1 MVRFSKRSRMKILQ
15 ICQRPPH
22 PPIDG
27 GAIGMDNI
35 TQGMLEL
42 GHQVK
47 VLTVC
52 TSKHPVQYDKIE
64 KEYLQ
69 KTSLEAVFIDT
80 SIHVMDAFLNLF
92 ESASYNVK
100 RFVSAD
106 FERKLTEILG
116 ECEYDIVLLESLYV
130 TPYIDLIRSFSNAKI
145 VLRSPNVEYIIWERV
160 AENANNILKKPYLT
174 LLSKRLKE
182 YEKSILDKL
191 DGIASVT
198 KEDLAIFKEMGFKGK
213 EIAAPTGIIID
224 KDLFVK
230 EEKVEDYSVFHI
242 ASMNWLPNV
251 EAVDWFLKNVWDLV
265 LQKVPKAKLYLAGR
279 DMPDWLMKHQQKNV
293 IIVGEVAN
301 ARDFYKSKKVMVVPI
316 LSGGGM
322 RVKIIEGMAIGKSI
336 VSTSIG
342 AEGIH
347 CEHGKHILI
356 ANSPADFASA
366 VIQCLQDNQLTKRLA
381 GNAQQLIIE
390 EFDNAAICKKIE
402 LFLKEL

>member
-1 MVRFSKRSRMKILQ
+1 MKILQ

-47 VLTVC
+47 VLTVA
-52 TSKHPVQYDKIE
+52 TSKHPVQYDKISKDYLE
-64 KEYLQ
+64 K
-69 KTSLEAVFIDT
+69 TALEAVFIDT
-80 SIHVMDAFLNLF
+80 SIHVMDAFINLF
-92 ESASYNVK
+92 ESDSYNVK

-116 ECEYDIVLLESLYV
+116 ESEYDIVLLESLYV
-130 TPYIDLIRSFSNAKI
+130 TPYIDLIRGFSNAKI
-145 VLRSPNVEYIIWERV
+145 VLRSPNVEYVIWERV

-174 LLSKRLKE
+174 LLAKRLKE

-213 EIAAPTGIIID
+213 GIAVPTGIIID
-224 KDLFVK
+224 KDLFVN
-230 EEKVEDYSVFHI
+230 EEKVEDFSVFHI

-265 LQKVPKAKLYLAGR
+265 LQKVPQAKLYLAGR

-293 IIVGEVAN
+293 TVVGEVAN

-322 RVKIIEGMAIGKSI
+322 RVKIIEGMAMGKTI
-336 VSTSIG
+336 VSTTIG
-342 AEGIH
+342 AEGIR
-347 CEHGKHILI
+347 CENSKHILI
-356 ANSPADFASA
+356 ADEPNDFAA
-366 VIQCLQDNQLTKRLA
+366 AIVRCLHEQQLAESLSR
-381 GNAQQLIIE
+381 NAQELIKE
-390 EFDNAAICKKIE
+390 EFDNTAICKKIE

>member
-1 MVRFSKRSRMKILQ
+1 MKILQ

-35 TQGMLEL
+35 TLGMIER

-47 VLTVC
+47 VLTVA
-52 TSKHPVQYDKIE
+52 TSKHPVQYDKIS
-64 KEYLQ
+64 KEYIE
-69 KTSLEAVFIDT
+69 KTGLEAVFIDT
-80 SIHVMDAFLNLF
+80 SIHVMDAFINLF
-92 ESASYNVK
+92 QSDSYNVK

-116 ECEYDIVLLESLYV
+116 QHDYDIILLESLYV
-130 TPYIDLIRSFSNAKI
+130 TPYIDLIRSFSNAKV
-145 VLRSPNVEYIIWERV
+145 VLRSPNVEYVIWDRV
-160 AENANNILKKPYLT
+160 ADNSNNIIKKRYLS

-182 YEKSILDKL
+182 YEQSVLNKL

-198 KEDLAIFKEMGFKGK
+198 KEDLALFKEMGFKGK
-213 EIAAPTGIIID
+213 GIAVPTGIIID
-224 KDLFVK
+224 KDLFGKK
-230 EEKVEDYSVFHI
+230 EHEEELSVFHI
-242 ASMNWLPNV
+242 ASMNWLPNA
-251 EAVDWFLKNVWDLV
+251 EAVDWFLKNVWNLV
-265 LQKVPKAKLYLAGR
+265 LLKVPQAKLYLAGR
-279 DMPDWLMKHQQKNV
+279 DMPEWLMKHQQKNV

-347 CEHGKHILI
+347 CAHGKHILI

-366 VIQCLQDNQLTKRLA
+366 VIQCLQDNQLIKRLA
-381 GNAQQLIIE
+381 GNAQQLIKE